1 MLRGQSEDE
10 VDFPF
15 RVSEA
20 EMRIIEMVPR
30 PPSSILL
37 LGRSGTGKTTVLVFR
52 LFAAWL
58 AAYQHTSKHLQAV
71 FVTASATLKEQVG
84 AAWQCVPTTPA

>member
-1 MLRGQSEDE
+1 MHTRNAVLPASLHTNLHQILIFTHIPTHIHSCSPR
-10 VDFPF
+10 

-30 PPSSILL
+30 PPCSILL

-52 LFAAWL
+52 WA
-58 AAYQHTSKHLQAV
+58 Q
-71 FVTASATLKEQVG
+71 
-84 AAWQCVPTTPA
+84 